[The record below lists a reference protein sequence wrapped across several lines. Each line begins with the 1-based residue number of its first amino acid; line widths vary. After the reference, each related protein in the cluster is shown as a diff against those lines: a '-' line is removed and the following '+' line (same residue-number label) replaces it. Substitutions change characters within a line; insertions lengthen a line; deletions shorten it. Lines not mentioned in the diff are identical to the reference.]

1 MIVMKQLY
9 TMVHSVRQWLG
20 SGQVKE
26 SHSRGVRMVMLYA
39 GNGAARALAERA
51 RATRAV
57 AIG

>member
-1 MIVMKQLY
+1 MIVRKQLY

-26 SHSRGVRMVMLYA
+26 FHPGGRGMCAVMLY
-39 GNGAARALAERA
+39 GAARALAERA